1 MLLAEAELQ
10 IEVEELERAVQES
23 QLVILSLLQEFQ

>member
-1 MLLAEAELQ
+1 LLLAEAELQ

>member
-1 MLLAEAELQ
+1 LLAEAELQ
-10 IEVEELERAVQES
+10 IEVEEPERAVQES